1 VKLIAGWVAGGIAFL
16 VILAAIGGGDSPATV
31 SATPGTTV
39 TVPGPTTTVTV
50 PGAAVTVQRTVRQ
63 TVPGPTATVT
73 QAPLPART
81 VTVPAPRTTSRT
93 TAPVPLARGTQT
105 TEPPETTEALEAN
118 VYYANCAAVRAAGK
132 APLRRG
138 EPGYASHLDRDDDG
152 VACE

>member
-1 VKLIAGWVAGGIAFL
+1 MRLIAGWVGGGVAFL
-16 VILAAIGGGDSPATV
+16 VLLAAIGGGESPATV

-50 PGAAVTVQRTVRQ
+50 PGAPVTVRQ

-73 QAPLPART
+73 QPPLPART
-81 VTVPAPRTTSRT
+81 VTVPAPRTITRT
-93 TAPVPLARGTQT
+93 TAPAPLRQSTRT

-138 EPGYASHLDRDDDG
+138 EPGYGSHLDRDDDG